1 MNAGVL
7 SMRNPAP
14 RRRMGWWTAIFG
26 LLLAVPVPA
35 SAEPPDTYVDALAD
49 AAPAP
54 DLHWTDCDSGFSC
67 ATARVPLDY
76 AHPDARSIE
85 LSVIKLPASD
95 PAHKIG
101 TLFVNFGG
109 PGRSGV
115 ARLRQRAQWPWLFSD
130 ALRARF
136 DLVSWD
142 TRGVANSA
150 PVHCFPDA
158 TAQQLF
164 FATYPPMPGT
174 PGGEPAFFAAAK
186 TLADACGQRAA
197 DLLPHMSTENTV
209 RDLELLR
216 RAVGD
221 DKLTYHGI
229 SYGTYVGA
237 LYANMFPG
245 RVRGLVLDGS
255 MDFRGNALG
264 ADDADADRPV
274 DTRQDVA
281 TSLASTFDAMLEAC
295 VAAGPECAFSEG
307 DPREKWQRILER
319 VRREPISWDGKR
331 YDYGTVVATA
341 GELSNPA
348 GWPTVAATLQQ
359 LYDLRETPYL
369 PTDVLAETAAL
380 VRQVADIGTGSAA
393 IPGLPAG
400 LGGTGANT
408 YDDNYTEAFHAV
420 QCADSRVPRDERR
433 YSALAVSEDQR
444 VPVFGRLGVLTAMT
458 CAYWPQTAVRPYSGP
473 WNRKTAP
480 ILIINSR
487 NDPATPLAG
496 AAAGAAELADAHL
509 LVVEGAGHSSM
520 YVHSTCSEAAK
531 REYLTA
537 GTLPANGATCPVDG
551 NPFVRTN

>member
-1 MNAGVL
+1 
-7 SMRNPAP
+7 MRNSAL

-35 SAEPPDTYVDALAD
+35 SADPIDSYADALAD

-54 DLHWTDCDSGFSC
+54 ALQWSDCDSGFSC

-76 AHPDARSIE
+76 THPEARSID
-85 LSVIKLPASD
+85 LAVIKLPAAD
-95 PAHKIG
+95 PARKIG

-115 ARLRQRAQWPWLFSD
+115 QRLRQRAQWPWLFSD
-130 ALRARF
+130 ALRERF

-142 TRGVANSA
+142 GRGVANSA

-158 TAQQLF
+158 TGQQQF
-164 FATYPPMPGT
+164 FATYPAMPGT
-174 PGGEPAFFAAAK
+174 PGTEPPFFAAAK
-186 TLADACGQRAA
+186 TLADGCAQRAA
-197 DLLPHMSTENTV
+197 DLLPYLSTENSA
-209 RDLELLR
+209 RDLDLLR

-229 SYGTYVGA
+229 SYGTYLGA

-245 RVRGLVLDGS
+245 RVRAIALDGS
-255 MDFRGNALG
+255 MDFRGNASGPDGTDQPL
-264 ADDADADRPV
+264 

-281 TSLASTFDAMLEAC
+281 TGIAGTFDAMLDAC

-307 DPREKWQRILER
+307 DPREKWRLILER

-331 YDYGTVVATA
+331 YDYGTVVAAA
-341 GELSNPA
+341 GELADPT
-348 GWPTVAATLQQ
+348 GWSYVAATLQH
-359 LYDLRETPYL
+359 LYELRDTPYL
-369 PTDVLAETAAL
+369 PTDALAEAAAL
-380 VRQVADIGTGSAA
+380 VRQVGEIGTGSA
-393 IPGLPAG
+393 AG

-408 YDDNYTEAFHAV
+408 YDDNYTEAFYGV
-420 QCADSRVPRDERR
+420 QCADSRVPREPAR
-433 YSALAVSEDQR
+433 YSALAASEDQR
-444 VPVFGRLGVLTAMT
+444 VPVFGRLGVFDTLA
-458 CAYWPQTAVRPYSGP
+458 CAYWPSAAVRPYTGP
-473 WNRKTAP
+473 LNRKTAP

-496 AAAGAAELADAHL
+496 AVAGAAELADAHL

-520 YVHSTCSEAAK
+520 YVHSTCAEAAK
-531 REYLTA
+531 REYLTE
-537 GTLPANGATCPVDG
+537 GTLPAANATCPIDG
-551 NPFVRTN
+551 NPFG

>member
-1 MNAGVL
+1 M
-7 SMRNPAP
+7 MRTSPV
-14 RRRMGWWTAIFG
+14 RGRMAWWTAIFG

-35 SAEPPDTYVDALAD
+35 AAGPAADSYVDALAD

-54 DLHWTDCDSGFSC
+54 TLQWTDCDSGFSC

-76 AHPDARSIE
+76 AHPEARSID
-85 LSVIKLPASD
+85 LAVIKLPAAD
-95 PAHKIG
+95 PARRIG

-115 ARLRQRAQWPWLFSD
+115 QRLRERAHWSWLFSD
-130 ALRARF
+130 ELRARF

-142 TRGVANSA
+142 TRGSANSA

-174 PGGEPAFFAAAK
+174 PDAEPPFFAAAK
-186 TLADACGQRAA
+186 TLADNCGQRAA
-197 DLLPHMSTENTV
+197 DLLPHLSTENTA
-209 RDLELLR
+209 RDLDLLR

-229 SYGTYVGA
+229 SYGTYLGA

-245 RVRGLVLDGS
+245 RVRALALDGS

-264 ADDADADRPV
+264 LDDAAADQPI

-281 TSLASTFDAMLEAC
+281 TGIAGAFDAMLDAC
-295 VAAGPECAFSEG
+295 VAAGPECAFSQG

-319 VRREPISWDGKR
+319 VRREPISWNGKR
-331 YDYGTVVATA
+331 YDYGTVVAAA
-341 GELSNPA
+341 GQLSNPA
-348 GWPTVAATLQQ
+348 GWPQVAATLQL
-359 LYDLRETPYL
+359 LYDLRNTPYQ

-380 VRQVADIGTGSAA
+380 VRQVADIGTGSSQ
-393 IPGLPAG
+393 G

-408 YDDNYTEAFHAV
+408 YDDNYTEAFHGV

-433 YSALAVSEDQR
+433 YSALAISEDQR
-444 VPVFGRLGVLTAMT
+444 VPVFGRLGVLDALT
-458 CAYWPQTAVRPYSGP
+458 CAYWPQTAVHPYSGP
-473 WNRKTAP
+473 WNRPTAP
-480 ILIINSR
+480 ILVINSR

-496 AAAGAAELADAHL
+496 AAAGAAELSDAHL

-520 YVHSTCSEAAK
+520 YVHSKCSEAAK
-531 REYLTA
+531 RDYLIA
-537 GTLPANGATCPVDG
+537 GTLPAAGATCPIDG
-551 NPFVRTN
+551 NPFD

>member
-1 MNAGVL
+1 MSSSPVRG
-7 SMRNPAP
+7 
-14 RRRMGWWTAIFG
+14 RMAWWAAIFG

-35 SAEPPDTYVDALAD
+35 AAVPATDSYVDALAD

-54 DLHWTDCDSGFSC
+54 ALQWTDCDSGFSC

-76 AHPDARSIE
+76 AHPEVRSID
-85 LSVIKLPASD
+85 LAVIKLPAAD
-95 PAHKIG
+95 PARRIG

-115 ARLRQRAQWPWLFSD
+115 QRLRERAHWPWLFSD
-130 ALRARF
+130 ELRARF

-164 FATYPPMPGT
+164 FATYPAMPGT
-174 PGGEPAFFAAAK
+174 PGMEPPFFAAAK
-186 TLADACGQRAA
+186 TLADNCAQRAA
-197 DLLPHMSTENTV
+197 DLLPHMSTENTA
-209 RDLELLR
+209 RDLDLLR

-229 SYGTYVGA
+229 SYGTYLGA

-245 RVRGLVLDGS
+245 RVGRIVLDGS
-255 MDFRGNALG
+255 MDFRGNAF
-264 ADDADADRPV
+264 DPDDADRPI

-281 TSLASTFDAMLEAC
+281 TGIAGTFHAMLDAC

-307 DPREKWQRILER
+307 NPQEKWQRILER

-331 YDYGTVVATA
+331 YDYGTVVAAA
-341 GELSNPA
+341 GQLSAPA
-348 GWPTVAATLQQ
+348 GWPVLAATLQH
-359 LYDLRETPYL
+359 LYDLRDTPYL
-369 PTDVLAETAAL
+369 PTDVLAETAVL
-380 VRQVADIGTGSAA
+380 VRQVADIGTGSSTA
-393 IPGLPAG
+393 
-400 LGGTGANT
+400 LGGTGTNT
-408 YDDNYTEAFHAV
+408 YDDNYTEAFYAV

-433 YSALAVSEDQR
+433 YSDLAVSEDQR
-444 VPVFGRLGVLTAMT
+444 VPAFGRLGVFDAMT
-458 CAYWPQTAVRPYSGP
+458 CAYWPQTAVRPYLGP
-473 WNRKTAP
+473 WDRPTAP
-480 ILIINSR
+480 ILVINSR

-496 AAAGAAELADAHL
+496 AAAGAAELSDARL

-520 YVHSTCSEAAK
+520 YVRSTCSEAAK
-531 REYLTA
+531 RDYLIA
-537 GTLPANGATCPVDG
+537 GTLPADRATCPIDG
-551 NPFVRTN
+551 NPFD